1 MTTITYD
8 RDDLSVKTVGHA
20 GYAEEGRDIV
30 CSSISTL
37 MLALGS
43 YADEMD
49 RRGMLKIPPTIRYE
63 RGNSVVKMEPISIYQ
78 REARMAFDAI
88 CAGFDWLS
96 TEYDQYVKYNKIYEG
111 I

>member
-1 MTTITYD
+1 MTVITYD
-8 RDDLSVKTVGHA
+8 RDDLLVSTVGHT
-20 GYAEEGRDIV
+20 GYAEEGQDIV

-49 RRGMLKIPPTIRYE
+49 RRGMLKRPPTIRFE
-63 RGNSVVKMEPISIYQ
+63 KGNSVVKMEPIAIYQ

-96 TEYDQYVKYNKIYEG
+96 IEYDNHVEYNKIYEG

>member
-1 MTTITYD
+1 MTVITYD
-8 RDDLSVKTVGHA
+8 RDDLSVTSTGHT
-20 GYAEEGRDIV
+20 GYAKEGQDIICASV
-30 CSSISTL
+30 STL

-63 RGNSVVKMEPISIYQ
+63 KGNSVVKMEPISIYQ

-88 CAGFDWLS
+88 CAGFEWLS
-96 TEYDQYVKYNKIYEG
+96 SAYGEYVNYNKIFEG

>member
-1 MTTITYD
+1 MTVITYD
-8 RDDLSVKTVGHA
+8 RDDLSVSTVGHA
-20 GYAEEGRDIV
+20 GYAEEGQDIV

-49 RRGMLKIPPTIRYE
+49 KRGMLKIPPTIRYDK
-63 RGNSVVKMEPISIYQ
+63 GKSVVCIEPIGIYK

-88 CAGFDWLS
+88 CAGFEWLS
-96 TEYDQYVKYNKIYEG
+96 SAYGEYVNYNKIFEG